1 MILNHA
7 GFRVPLFS
15 VLLLY
20 PFHNQNSCCRPD
32 QSSTIKTVALRTFA
46 RRAPFHSVACSH
58 QFWNLL
64 MSLFSF
70 QGAASDLSRSD
81 LSAPCFHQALRSALK
96 DLVGQSGLE
105 PPTSRLSVVCSSQLS
120 YWPLLVEV
128 TGLEPVTPCLQSRC
142 STS

>member
-1 MILNHA
+1 MQVSEFH
-7 GFRVPLFS
+7 FS
-15 VLLLY
+15 ASCCFTL
-20 PFHNQNSCCRPD
+20 FHNQNSCCRPD
-32 QSSTIKTVALRTFA
+32 QSSTIKTVALRTSV

-81 LSAPCFHQALRSALK
+81 LSAPCLHQALRSALK

-120 YWPLLVEV
+120 YWPLGPLR
-128 TGLEPVTPCLQSRC
+128 EPSKAGRVGKGDAAQ
-142 STS
+142 